1 LRRGPANGIKKR
13 KANAE
18 YDCPEFDDATRLL
31 KTQGVRDRAVSFK
44 IRRHFSGT
52 LSINGPRPTGSPPRM
67 TMTARPLHRVVLGR
81 VD

>member
-1 LRRGPANGIKKR
+1 VASSLRRGPAYGIKKR

-18 YDCPEFDDATRLL
+18 YDYPEFDDATRLL

-52 LSINGPRPTGSPPRM
+52 IKLISGGPS
-67 TMTARPLHRVVLGR
+67 ALL
-81 VD
+81 